1 MDKDDL
7 AVEILYQISLI
18 EEEILKPTRDFFS
31 QLKIKDLV
39 RDISELVGKHLG
51 EEKLWL
57 CRICG
62 FENKDSTCVCAS
74 CHESHYA

>member
-7 AVEILYQISLI
+7 VVEILYQIYLI
-18 EEEILKPTRDFFS
+18 EEEILKPTGDFFS

-57 CRICG
+57 FRICG
-62 FENKDSTCVCAS
+62 FEKRDSTCVCAS
-74 CHESHYA
+74 CHESLYA